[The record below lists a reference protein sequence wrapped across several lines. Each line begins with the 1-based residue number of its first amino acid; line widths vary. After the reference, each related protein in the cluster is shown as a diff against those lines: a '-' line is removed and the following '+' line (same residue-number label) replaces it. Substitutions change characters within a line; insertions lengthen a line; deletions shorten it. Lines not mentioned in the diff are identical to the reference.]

1 MSGEIFDQE
10 SERVSA
16 FDSEASRI
24 NFWKDYN
31 IEKKVVVVDKVNLI
45 S

>member
-31 IEKKVVVVDKVNLI
+31 IEKKAVEVDKVNLI